1 MSNIKTWHNHRDFY
15 SVDMMIAY
23 LNTHKH
29 PVIKLSLDTFVPQL
43 NEIVWGDE
51 RKESG
56 KGWSPMTVVEK
67 IGMKKY
73 QENAERIKEAD
84 LSYPIIVT
92 EKHVIID
99 GYHRLAKAYLE
110 GKKDIKVNVIDDALL
125 RKFLLVKG
133 MDFVK
138 LNSVAIY
145 DILELWNK
153 RFCD

>member
-1 MSNIKTWHNHRDFY
+1 MPNIKTWHNHKDLY
-15 SVDMMIAY
+15 SVDMMFAY

-29 PVIKLSLDTFVPQL
+29 PVIKLSLDIFVPQL
-43 NEIVWGDE
+43 NEIVWG
-51 RKESG
+51 
-56 KGWSPMTVVEK
+56 GWSPMTVIEK

-73 QENAERIKEAD
+73 QENAEQIKAAD

-133 MDFVK
+133 MDFAK
-138 LNSVAIY
+138 LNSLAIY

>member
-1 MSNIKTWHNHRDFY
+1 MF
-15 SVDMMIAY
+15 AY

-29 PVIKLSLDTFVPQL
+29 PVIKLSLDIFVPQL
-43 NEIVWGDE
+43 NEIVWG
-51 RKESG
+51 
-56 KGWSPMTVVEK
+56 GWSPMTVIEK

-73 QENAERIKEAD
+73 QENAEQIKAAD

-133 MDFVK
+133 MDFAK
-138 LNSVAIY
+138 LNSLAIY

>member
-1 MSNIKTWHNHRDFY
+1 
-15 SVDMMIAY
+15 
-23 LNTHKH
+23 
-29 PVIKLSLDTFVPQL
+29 
-43 NEIVWGDE
+43 
-51 RKESG
+51 
-56 KGWSPMTVVEK
+56 MTVVQK

-73 QENAERIKEAD
+73 QENAERIKAAD

-138 LNSVAIY
+138 LNSMAIY